1 MQELMAGNIISN
13 IEIEGSSMDGSTDND
28 SREEY
33 SSDGGGILRLHRSD
47 EEEYDLPGVYDLNSL
62 SLGPIIFGDTPPSSV
77 DTGADTVK
85 NNPFPRIHQLV
96 ALTDKEI
103 EEKKAGNSI
112 EYIPNKDMS
121 TSEGSWNTLT
131 SSLTDKT
138 EQSSEQATNTDSYP
152 KIKKKKTLSRGIRK
166 TVSAIFKPF
175 GFKSNKQK
183 LIEKEEEDNLTKIS
197 RMPTS
202 ILMN

>member
-1 MQELMAGNIISN
+1 MAGTIISN

-28 SREEY
+28 EYREEY
-33 SSDGGGILRLHRSD
+33 SSSSGEILRVKRSD
-47 EEEYDLPGVYDLNSL
+47 EQEYDLPGVYDLHSL
-62 SLGPIIFGDTPPSSV
+62 DLDPILLGDTPPSSV

-85 NNPFPRIHQLV
+85 VNPFPRIHQLV
-96 ALTDKEI
+96 ALTDREI

-112 EYIPNKDMS
+112 EYTPNKDMS
-121 TSEGSWNTLT
+121 TSEGSWNTFT

-138 EQSSEQATNTDSYP
+138 EQSSEQATNTDSHP
-152 KIKKKKTLSRGIRK
+152 MTTKKKTLSRGIRK

-183 LIEKEEEDNLTKIS
+183 MIEKEKEDIMARS
-197 RMPTS
+197 RVVDIVPTS